1 MIQLQKGCKIPGCR
15 NKHSARGWCHTH
27 YTRWVKHGD
36 PLIKKQVWASD
47 YPDGKK
53 WCPSC
58 KSFKNAKKN
67 FSPTG
72 SCCKGCNN
80 TRVTYLRKTR
90 PERFMLI
97 RSRARAKKLGLE
109 FNLEESDLIIPS
121 VCPVLGIPLYFSN
134 TGKKGATDNTP
145 TLDRVDNSKGYVK
158 GNVFVISS
166 RANILKRD
174 AEEWELRAIADYMK
188 SILGTK
194 AA

>member
-1 MIQLQKGCKIPGCR
+1 
-15 NKHSARGWCHTH
+15 
-27 YTRWVKHGD
+27 
-36 PLIKKQVWASD
+36 
-47 YPDGKK
+47 
-53 WCPSC
+53 
-58 KSFKNAKKN
+58 
-67 FSPTG
+67 
-72 SCCKGCNN
+72 
-80 TRVTYLRKTR
+80 
-90 PERFMLI
+90 MLI